1 MNKGRIMLFAM
12 LAAAT
17 IVIAVLM
24 SIFATGATGERPEI
38 VLPQD
43 LPEGLQ
49 PGWSFDG
56 SDRAPDAGDVIK
68 LEMEGAIG

>member
-38 VLPQD
+38 VLPQE
-43 LPEGLQ
+43 LPRDFS
-49 PGWSFDG
+49 PDG
-56 SDRAPDAGDVIK
+56 ALTARTVRRTR
-68 LEMEGAIG
+68 ET